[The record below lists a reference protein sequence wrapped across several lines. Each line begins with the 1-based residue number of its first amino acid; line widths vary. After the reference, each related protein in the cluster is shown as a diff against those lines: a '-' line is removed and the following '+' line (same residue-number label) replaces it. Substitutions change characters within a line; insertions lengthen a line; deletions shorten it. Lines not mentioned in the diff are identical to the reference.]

1 MSTNT
6 VFNSGGPAKLFDFGN
21 ADVGDDAGVCDK
33 VLKVNQEVEEAMN
46 IDVKDA

>member
-1 MSTNT
+1 MMSTNT

-21 ADVGDDAGVCDK
+21 ADVGE